1 MDYATRYPEAVA
13 LPSIEAERV
22 AEELVEIYSRIGVP
36 AEMLTDMGSQFTFEV
51 MKEVSRL
58 LSLKQMTTTPYNP
71 ACNGLVEK
79 FNETLKQ
86 MLKRMYIERPKD
98 WDMYLPALL
107 FAYREAPQ
115 ASLEVSPCELHYGR
129 TVQFLGNYGQRKEKA
144 RKDLH
149 ISMF

>member
-79 FNETLKQ
+79 FNGTLKQ
-86 MLKRMYIERPKD
+86 MLKRMKIERPKD

-107 FAYREAPQ
+107 FADREAPQ
-115 ASLEVSPCELHYGR
+115 ASLGVSPCELHYGR